1 MLFNSIPDLT
11 FPTVNFGSKEHPW
24 NFAIFLYK
32 GASSLTIG
40 KFNKALNENKLG
52 EPLLERLVLITKLHD
67 EVNADLVSGKS
78 KETIKTLYYKL
89 KDLFSWLDNNKEN
102 VTLENIEKLYF
113 EWCDHL
119 SYRQRIL
126 KEISHLYFYNSALTI
141 GSILDRVLNNNYS
154 IFRKT
159 GISQPSDNK
168 KFDKSA
174 SSKLL
179 LKDTISFGQ
188 ILIQISHQLTTEKIN
203 GDLPVSLSINNK
215 ELIIWL
221 DFREP
226 SHRPRNRA
234 RTPKELMQMEE
245 ARKNMGD
252 EKSYLKRVPL
262 ANMRIETEL
271 LLFIAQTG
279 MNLEQA
285 RNLELDDF
293 IYTSHLDGYQVKAYK
308 ARRSGNVLFE
318 IFKEYREHFEQY
330 LKWRKEWFANKDNNL
345 LFPFISEDKV
355 LAAPTFHRIK
365 KFAKKYDLPFV
376 NPSLLRKARVNWM
389 LRTNL
394 SPQQVADSAQHDIK
408 TLFRAYDMPNPQLA
422 MIEIAQFH
430 KSKDNFIPSVAPGT
444 CISQNPISSKVISDL
459 TPEPDCINSAGCL
472 FCKNHRDIDSEDHI
486 WSLVS
491 YRYLKSIELASF
503 KTHHTKNIENPI
515 KIIIER
521 ITEKLNY
528 FENSSEERKE
538 WVKEAL
544 NKIGEGDYHI
554 MWDGLIQ
561 LQELTGANEDE

>member
-1 MLFNSIPDLT
+1 MLSNSIPDLI
-11 FPTVNFGSKEHPW
+11 FPTVDFGSKENPW

-32 GASSLTIG
+32 GGSSLAIN

-52 EPLLERLVLITKLHD
+52 EPLLERLVLIAKLHD

-89 KDLFSWLDNNKEN
+89 KDLFSWLDNNKEY

-141 GSILDRVLNNNYS
+141 GTILDRVLNSNYS
-154 IFRKT
+154 IFKKT
-159 GISQPSDNK
+159 GISQPSDHK

-203 GDLPVSLSINNK
+203 GDLPVSLSINDK
-215 ELIIWL
+215 ELTIWL

-226 SHRPRNRA
+226 NHRPRNRA

-262 ANMRIETEL
+262 VNMRIETEL

-330 LKWRKEWFANKDNNL
+330 LKWRKEWFANKNNDL

-365 KFAKKYDLPFV
+365 KFTKKYDLAFV

-430 KSKDNFIPSVAPGT
+430 KLNDKIIPAAAPGA
-444 CISQNPISSKVISDL
+444 CASQVPISIKIVKDL
-459 TPEPDCINSAGCL
+459 SPEPDCINSSGCL

-486 WSLVS
+486 WSLAS

-503 KTHHTKNIENPI
+503 KNNHLKDIKNPI
-515 KIIIER
+515 EIVIER

-528 FENSSEERKE
+528 FKNSNEERKKWLIE
-538 WVKEAL
+538 VL
-544 NKIGEGDYHI
+544 NKIEEGDYHM

-561 LQELTGANEDE
+561 LQELNGDNENE